1 MRTALLKLDH
11 AIAHRAAR
19 SKPPRW
25 FRILLISLT
34 RAGDAWL
41 WIALGILSITEGGS
55 KGIRAFKSAAVAVSI
70 SICLFLAIKRVLRR
84 SRPDP
89 AIWHHLKPI
98 DSFSFPSGHAMTAFS
113 VCSALGFWFP
123 QYSSHLFLVAGAVA
137 VSRVL
142 TSQHFLTDVIVG
154 GVLGAG
160 IGYGVSVI
168 LSC

>member
-1 MRTALLKLDH
+1 MRAAILKLDY
-11 AIAHRAAR
+11 AIAYRTARA
-19 SKPPRW
+19 KPPRW

-41 WIALGILSITEGGS
+41 WIALGLLTILEGGS
-55 KGIRAFKSAAVAVSI
+55 TGMQAFKSAAVAVSI

-89 AIWHHLKPI
+89 ATWHRLKPI
-98 DSFSFPSGHAMTAFS
+98 DSFSCPSGHAMTAFT
-113 VCSALGFWFP
+113 VASALLFWFP
-123 QYSSHLFLVAGAVA
+123 QYSAHLLVCAGVVA

-142 TSQHFLTDVIVG
+142 TSQHFLTDVVIG
-154 GVLGAG
+154 GILGSG

-168 LSC
+168 LS